1 VRVLAARR
9 HRVATGTRYGWAE
22 KRYFRGF
29 FALFETW
36 HEIRLYDVHRN
47 SATIAH
53 LRGRFMPSLDQALG
67 IHPQAMK
74 LRAYRAQVL
83 AANLAN
89 AETPNYRARDVDFRS
104 ALRDADPTTRLAA
117 TRPGHFSDAAPG
129 FGGID
134 LQYRE
139 PTQASLDQ
147 NTVDVAAE
155 RARFV
160 DNSLR
165 YQASLRFLDGKLSG
179 IKSALRGE

>member
-1 VRVLAARR
+1 
-9 HRVATGTRYGWAE
+9 
-22 KRYFRGF
+22 
-29 FALFETW
+29 
-36 HEIRLYDVHRN
+36 
-47 SATIAH
+47 
-53 LRGRFMPSLDQALG
+53 MPTLDQALG

-104 ALRDADPTTRLAA
+104 VLSDAGGTTRLAA
-117 TRPGHFSDAAPG
+117 TRRGHFSDAAPG
-129 FGGID
+129 FGAID

-139 PTQASLDQ
+139 PHQASLDQ

>member
-1 VRVLAARR
+1 
-9 HRVATGTRYGWAE
+9 
-22 KRYFRGF
+22 
-29 FALFETW
+29 
-36 HEIRLYDVHRN
+36 
-47 SATIAH
+47 
-53 LRGRFMPSLDQALG
+53 MPSLDQALG

-89 AETPNYRARDVDFRS
+89 AETPNYRARDVDFKS
-104 ALRDADPTTRLAA
+104 VLSDAGTTTRLAA
-117 TRPGHFSDAAPG
+117 TQRGHFSDAAPG
-129 FGGID
+129 FGAVD

>member
-1 VRVLAARR
+1 
-9 HRVATGTRYGWAE
+9 
-22 KRYFRGF
+22 
-29 FALFETW
+29 
-36 HEIRLYDVHRN
+36 
-47 SATIAH
+47 
-53 LRGRFMPSLDQALG
+53 MPSLDQALG

-74 LRAYRAQVL
+74 LRAHRAQVL

-104 ALRDADPTTRLAA
+104 VLSDAGGATRLAA
-117 TRPGHFSDAAPG
+117 TRNGHFSDAAPG

-134 LQYRE
+134 LLYRE

>member
-1 VRVLAARR
+1 
-9 HRVATGTRYGWAE
+9 
-22 KRYFRGF
+22 
-29 FALFETW
+29 
-36 HEIRLYDVHRN
+36 
-47 SATIAH
+47 
-53 LRGRFMPSLDQALG
+53 MPSLDQALG

-104 ALRDADPTTRLAA
+104 ALSDAGATTRLAA
-117 TRPGHFSDAAPG
+117 TQRGHFSDATPG
-129 FGGID
+129 FGAID

>member
-1 VRVLAARR
+1 
-9 HRVATGTRYGWAE
+9 
-22 KRYFRGF
+22 
-29 FALFETW
+29 
-36 HEIRLYDVHRN
+36 
-47 SATIAH
+47 
-53 LRGRFMPSLDQALG
+53 MPSLDQALG

-74 LRAYRAQVL
+74 LRAHRAQVL

-104 ALRDADPTTRLAA
+104 VLSDAGATTRLAA
-117 TRPGHFSDAAPG
+117 TRSGHFSDAAPG
-129 FGGID
+129 FGDID

-139 PTQASLDQ
+139 PAQASLDQ